1 MHTIAQIPVSFVRAF
16 TAKNIAYNEPHVCMF
31 ITLVECSDYEP
42 HEELNKFVSMLEK
55 HEPAAFERH
64 LEAIEE
70 IVDALT
76 EDYELEFAHQV
87 TSTVNFTTAV
97 ERAYADVLSRKK

>member
-1 MHTIAQIPVSFVRAF
+1 MNTIAQIPASFVRAF
-16 TAKNIAYNEPHVCMF
+16 VAKNIAYNEPHVCMF

-42 HEELNKFVSMLEK
+42 REELDKFIAMFKK
-55 HEPAAFERH
+55 HELAAFERH
-64 LEAIEE
+64 FEAIEE

-87 TSTVNFTTAV
+87 ASTNNFAAAV

>member
-1 MHTIAQIPVSFVRAF
+1 MNTIAQIPASFVRAF
-16 TAKNIAYNEPHVCMF
+16 VAKNIAYTEPHACMF

-42 HEELNKFVSMLEK
+42 REELDKFVGMFKK
-55 HEPAAFERH
+55 HEPVAFKRH
-64 LEAIEE
+64 FEAIEE
-70 IVDALT
+70 ILDALT

-87 TSTVNFTTAV
+87 TSVSNFAAAV

>member
-1 MHTIAQIPVSFVRAF
+1 MNTIAQIPASFVRAF
-16 TAKNIAYNEPHVCMF
+16 VAKNIAYNAPHVCMF
-31 ITLVECSDYEP
+31 ITIVECSDYSP
-42 HEELNKFVSMLEK
+42 REELDKFVAMFKK
-55 HEPAAFERH
+55 HEPAAYERH
-64 LEAIEE
+64 FEAIEE

-87 TSTVNFTTAV
+87 TSIANFAAAV

>member
-1 MHTIAQIPVSFVRAF
+1 MNTIAQIPASFVRAF
-16 TAKNIAYNEPHVCMF
+16 VAKNITYNEPHACMF

-42 HEELNKFVSMLEK
+42 REELDKFVAMFKK
-55 HEPAAFERH
+55 HEPVAFERH
-64 LEAIEE
+64 FEAIEE

-76 EDYELEFAHQV
+76 EDYELEFAHQAMSV
-87 TSTVNFTTAV
+87 ANFATAV